1 MKTANTRQAS
11 LFISVVFFFLFNSNV
26 FAENDDLLLFSVP
39 TITAVLA
46 TCNSPDITKC
56 RIPQRCEELGG
67 LFFQGSCLV
76 KYSLT
81 YAIDNQLSD
90 VQVKDSGIV
99 SKTLSDDL
107 NGSRHQRF
115 ILRLEDNHTLLVAHN
130 IDLAPKI
137 KSLRK
142 GDRVNF
148 YGEYEWN
155 NKGGVLHWTHHDPG
169 GHHIDGWLEHE
180 GKRYQ

>member
-1 MKTANTRQAS
+1 MIKNILAIIVA
-11 LFISVVFFFLFNSNV
+11 LFVAYHWLNENGYINRVIHFPSFSKADISVESSIPVES
-26 FAENDDLLLFSVP
+26 
-39 TITAVLA
+39 LA
-46 TCNSPDITKC
+46 H
-56 RIPQRCEELGG
+56 
-67 LFFQGSCLV
+67 
-76 KYSLT
+76 
-81 YAIDNQLSD
+81 AIDNQLSD
-90 VQVKDSGIV
+90 VQVNGSGVV
-99 SKTLSDDL
+99 SKTLRDDL
-107 NGSRHQRF
+107 DGSRHQRF
-115 ILRLEDNHTLLVAHN
+115 ILKLDGNRTILVAHN

-169 GHHIDGWLEHE
+169 GRHIDGWLEHE

>member
-1 MKTANTRQAS
+1 MIKNILAIIVT
-11 LFISVVFFFLFNSNV
+11 LFVAYHWLNENGYIDQGIHFPGFSNAGISVESSTL
-26 FAENDDLLLFSVP
+26 
-39 TITAVLA
+39 T
-46 TCNSPDITKC
+46 
-56 RIPQRCEELGG
+56 G
-67 LFFQGSCLV
+67 
-76 KYSLT
+76 SLT
-81 YAIDNQLSD
+81 HAIDNQLSD
-90 VQVKDSGIV
+90 VQVNGSGIV